1 MNRNTQMQ
9 TDDIKP
15 KKTACYTVP
24 ELADTLGLSTETVY
38 RGIRR
43 GEIPHL
49 RIGQRRLI
57 LPRASIDRWLA
68 SAGDTA
74 NARA

>member
-1 MNRNTQMQ
+1 MRIDGTKQE
-9 TDDIKP
+9 TV
-15 KKTACYTVP
+15 CYTVP

-49 RIGQRRLI
+49 KIGERRLI
-57 LPRASIDRWLA
+57 LPKAAIDKWLA
-68 SAGDTA
+68 SAGDVA
-74 NARA
+74 DARP

>member
-1 MNRNTQMQ
+1 MHS
-9 TDDIKP
+9 DDIKP
-15 KKTACYTVP
+15 KKTVCYTVS
-24 ELADTLGLSTETVY
+24 ELANTLGLSTETVY

-68 SAGDTA
+68 SAGNVD
-74 NARA
+74 ARAQGAQ